1 MRHFFIRLFMLF
13 FIAAAILFFLPPLQA
28 EENKIILP
36 RAEAVPGGIAFVNLG
51 ESESRPRA
59 FFKNSRLFVFQ
70 RDGQWEAMVGIPLLA
85 KPGKAVIKVR
95 TAGSG
100 KKSMSFIIEEKIY
113 DEQQISLATNR
124 HLRLSRADLR
134 RYKAERARS
143 WKALRRFSMAEPLKK
158 GLIWPVNGRIS
169 SSFGLR
175 RFYNNRP
182 RQSHNGIDV
191 AAPTGTAVV
200 SCADGVV
207 IDSGNFF
214 FNGKTLFIDHGQ
226 GLVTMYC
233 HLSEFD
239 VKTGETVTQGQLIGK
254 VGQTGRSTG
263 PHLHWSIALNGALVN
278 PLLFVEAM
286 PD

>member
-1 MRHFFIRLFMLF
+1 MRHIFIRLVMFFFM
-13 FIAAAILFFLPPLQA
+13 AATILFSFLPAVA
-28 EENKIILP
+28 EENNLILP
-36 RAEAVPGGIAFVNLG
+36 RVESVPGGIAFDALG
-51 ESESRPRA
+51 ESKSPPRA
-59 FFKNSRLFVFQ
+59 FFNNSRLLVFR
-70 RDGQWEAMVGIPLLA
+70 RDGQWEAMVGIPLKAL
-85 KPGKAVIKVR
+85 PGKAVIKVR

-100 KKSMSFIIEEKIY
+100 KKSIYFIIEEKTY

-124 HLRLSRADLR
+124 HLRLSRADLK

-143 WKALRRFSMAEPLKK
+143 WKALRRFSKAVPLHA

-175 RFYNNRP
+175 RFYNNKP

-191 AAPTGTAVV
+191 AAPTGTPIV
-200 SCADGVV
+200 SCADGIV
-207 IDSGNFF
+207 IDSGDFF

-233 HLSEFD
+233 HLSEFN
-239 VKTGETVTQGQLIGK
+239 VKTGDTVKQGQLIGK

-263 PHLHWSIALNGALVN
+263 PHLHWSIALNGAMVN
-278 PLLFVEAM
+278 PLLFVDTM